1 MVWLYI
7 KENGQVSYVI
17 LPTPKLMKKIWD
29 FCVYKKINTIILTG
43 RRTTAKK
50 EQWYQVLYH
59 KRVKGFEKWDMVQNF
74 WEKITKKLE
83 FVETGT
89 FIRESAVVITSVLV

>member
-1 MVWLYI
+1 
-7 KENGQVSYVI
+7 
-17 LPTPKLMKKIWD
+17 
-29 FCVYKKINTIILTG
+29 
-43 RRTTAKK
+43 
-50 EQWYQVLYH
+50 
-59 KRVKGFEKWDMVQNF
+59 MVQNF